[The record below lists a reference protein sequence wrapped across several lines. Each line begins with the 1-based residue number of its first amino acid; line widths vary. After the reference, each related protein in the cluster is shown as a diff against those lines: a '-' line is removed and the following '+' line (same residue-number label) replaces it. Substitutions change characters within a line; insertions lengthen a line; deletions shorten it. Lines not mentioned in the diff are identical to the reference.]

1 MLLNV
6 ETSIINTFMYNDL
19 PAIVP
24 ATSANNSNVRPILG
38 GFAGKSQFVM
48 RTVRPTWLYIAL
60 VWAGGEVVYRLDI
73 DTDVST

>member
-24 ATSANNSNVRPILG
+24 ATSASKSNVRPILG
-38 GFAGKSQFVM
+38 GFAG
-48 RTVRPTWLYIAL
+48 
-60 VWAGGEVVYRLDI
+60 
-73 DTDVST
+73 